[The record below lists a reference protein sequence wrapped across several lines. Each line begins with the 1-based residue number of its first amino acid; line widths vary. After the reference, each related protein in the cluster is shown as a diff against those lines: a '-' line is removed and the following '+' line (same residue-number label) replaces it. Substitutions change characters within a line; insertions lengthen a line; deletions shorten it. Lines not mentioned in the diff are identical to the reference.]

1 MSGHI
6 TPMDTTHWHQPIALP
21 TLHGK
26 QAIIAPVLEG
36 ATGCRV
42 LHVPDIDTD
51 RFGTFTRDVARTG
64 NQLDAARTK
73 ARAAL
78 DHSGLSLAL
87 ASEGAFVSDPIAG
100 VIPWNIE
107 IVLLLDSRNGQEIV
121 GMAQGPA
128 RAGQGLART
137 PDELL
142 QLARELGFPEHRLCL
157 RPDHSEDVHVVKGLG
172 TADALLQAFGQALAQ
187 SGRGQV
193 FVESDLRAHC
203 NPTRQAMIRRAA
215 EDLRNRMLS
224 ACPACGLPGFALS
237 GHRPGRPCR
246 ICASATREPLAHLW
260 SCGTCH
266 HTEERREG
274 LPALADPSRCDRC
287 NP

>member
-1 MSGHI
+1 MQAL
-6 TPMDTTHWHQPIALP
+6 HWHQQIALP

-26 QAIIAPVLEG
+26 QAIIAPVLEP
-36 ATGCRV
+36 ATGCTV
-42 LHVPDIDTD
+42 VHVPEVNTD
-51 RFGTFTRDVARTG
+51 SFGTFTRDVARAG
-64 NQLDAARTK
+64 SQLEAARTK

-78 DHSGLSLAL
+78 ERSGLALAI

-100 VIPWNIE
+100 VIPWNVE
-107 IVLLLDSRNGQEIV
+107 VVLLIDTRHGQEIV

-157 RPDHSEDVHVVKGLG
+157 RPDHSEDPRVVKGLG
-172 TADALLQAFGQALAQ
+172 SADELLDAFALALSQ
-187 SGRGQV
+187 SARRQV
-193 FVESDLRAHC
+193 FAESDLRAHC
-203 NPTRQAMIRRAA
+203 NPTRQAMIRRAT
-215 EDLRNRMLS
+215 EDLCSKMLS
-224 ACPACGLPGFALS
+224 ACPACGMPGFALS

-246 ICASATREPLAHLW
+246 LCASATREPLAHLW
-260 SCGTCH
+260 SCAACH
-266 HTEERREG
+266 HTEERRDG
-274 LPALADPSRCDRC
+274 LPTLADPARCDRC

>member
-1 MSGHI
+1 MK
-6 TPMDTTHWHQPIALP
+6 PMDTGHWHHPIALP

-26 QAIIAPVLEG
+26 QAIIAPVLEP

-42 LHVPDIDTD
+42 VHVPEVDTD
-51 RFGTFTRDVARTG
+51 RFGTFTRDVDRVG
-64 NQLDAARTK
+64 SQIEAARAK

-78 DHSGLSLAL
+78 VHSGLQLAL

-107 IVLLLDSRNGQEIV
+107 IVLLLDARSGQEIV

-128 RAGQGLART
+128 RAGQGLARS

-142 QLARELGFPEHRLCL
+142 QLARELGFPDHRLCL
-157 RPDHSEDVHVVKGLG
+157 RPDHSEAPGVIKGLG
-172 TADALLQAFGQALAQ
+172 TADELLHAFSQTLAQ
-187 SGRGQV
+187 SARGQV
-193 FVESDLRAHC
+193 FAESDLRAHC
-203 NPTRQAMIRRAA
+203 NPTRQAMIRRAT
-215 EDLRNRMLS
+215 EDLCARMLS

-246 ICASATREPLAHLW
+246 LCASATREPLAHLW
-260 SCGTCH
+260 SCGSCH
-266 HTEERREG
+266 HTEERRDG
-274 LPALADPSRCDRC
+274 LPALADPARCDRC

>member
-1 MSGHI
+1 
-6 TPMDTTHWHQPIALP
+6 MDATHWHHPIALA

-26 QAIIAPVLEG
+26 QAIIAPVLEP

-42 LHVPDIDTD
+42 VHLPAVDTD
-51 RFGTFTRDVARTG
+51 RLGTFTREVERAG
-64 NQLDAARTK
+64 SQLEAARAK

-78 DHSGLSLAL
+78 AHSGLSIGL
-87 ASEGAFVSDPIAG
+87 ASEGAFVNDPMAG

-107 IVLLLDSRNGQEIV
+107 LLVLIDEREGQEIV

-137 PDELL
+137 VDELML
-142 QLARELGFPEHRLCL
+142 LAQGLGFPEHRVCL
-157 RPDHSEDVHVVKGLG
+157 RPDHSEDPRVFKGLG
-172 TADALLQAFGQALAQ
+172 SADALLAAFGQATAQ
-187 SGRGQV
+187 SMQGQV

-215 EDLRNRMLS
+215 QELAYKMCS
-224 ACPACGLPGFALS
+224 PCPACGKPGFALS
-237 GHRPGRPCR
+237 GHRPGRPCLL
-246 ICASATREPLAHLW
+246 CACATREPLAHLW
-260 SCGTCH
+260 SCSACR

-274 LPALADPSRCDRC
+274 LPLLADPSRCDRC

>member
-1 MSGHI
+1 
-6 TPMDTTHWHQPIALP
+6 MDANHWQHPIALP

-26 QAIIAPVLEG
+26 QALIASVLEP
-36 ATGCRV
+36 ATGCKV
-42 LHVPDIDTD
+42 VHVPEVDTD
-51 RFGTFTRDVARTG
+51 RFGTFTREVARAG
-64 NQLDAARTK
+64 SQLDAARAK

-78 DHSGLSLAL
+78 SHSGLSLAL

-107 IVLLLDSRNGQEIV
+107 VVLLLDARRNQEIV

-128 RAGQGLART
+128 RTGQGLARH

-157 RPDHSEDVHVVKGLG
+157 RPDHSEDPRVRKGLG
-172 TADALLQAFGQALAQ
+172 SADALLRAFKDALAE
-187 SGRGQV
+187 SARGQV
-193 FVESDLRAHC
+193 FAESDLRAHC
-203 NPTRQAMIRRAA
+203 NPTRQTMIQRAA
-215 EDLRNRMLS
+215 QDLCNKMLS
-224 ACPACGLPGFALS
+224 ACPSCGLPGFSLS

-246 ICASATREPLAHLW
+246 LCASATREPLAHLW
-260 SCGTCH
+260 SCSVCH
-266 HTEERREG
+266 HTEERRED
-274 LPALADPSRCDRC
+274 LPLLADPARCDRC

>member
-1 MSGHI
+1 ME
-6 TPMDTTHWHQPIALP
+6 PLHWQRPIALP

-26 QAIIAPVLEG
+26 QAIIAPVLEP
-36 ATGCRV
+36 ATGCTV
-42 LHVPDIDTD
+42 VHVPEVNTD
-51 RFGTFTRDVARTG
+51 SFGTFTRDVARTG
-64 NQLDAARTK
+64 SQLEAARAK
-73 ARAAL
+73 ARAAIEL
-78 DHSGLSLAL
+78 SGLELAM

-100 VIPWNIE
+100 VIPWNVE
-107 IVLLLDSRNGQEIV
+107 VVLLIDTRIGQEIA

-157 RPDHSEDVHVVKGLG
+157 RPDHSEDPRVIKGLG
-172 TADALLQAFGQALAQ
+172 SADELLDAFTQALAL
-187 SGRGQV
+187 SSRRQV

-215 EDLRNRMLS
+215 EDLRGKMLS

-246 ICASATREPLAHLW
+246 LCASATREPLAHLW
-260 SCGTCH
+260 SCGVCH
-266 HTEERREG
+266 HTEERRDG
-274 LPALADPSRCDRC
+274 LPTLADPARCDRC

>member
-1 MSGHI
+1 
-6 TPMDTTHWHQPIALP
+6 MDPLHWQQPIALP

-26 QAIIAPVLEG
+26 LAVIAPVLEP
-36 ATGCRV
+36 ATGCTLV
-42 LHVPDIDTD
+42 HVPAVDTD
-51 RFGTFTRDVARTG
+51 QFGTFTRDVARSG
-64 NQLDAARTK
+64 SQLEAARAK
-73 ARAAL
+73 AHAAIA
-78 DHSGLSLAL
+78 HSGLALAI

-100 VIPWNIE
+100 VIPWNVE
-107 IVLLLDSRNGQEIV
+107 VVLLTDTRHGQEIV

-157 RPDHSEDVHVVKGLG
+157 RPDHSEDPRVIKGLG
-172 TADALLQAFGQALAQ
+172 SADELLDAFAGALAQ
-187 SGRGQV
+187 SSRQQV
-193 FVESDLRAHC
+193 FAESDLRAHC

-215 EDLRNRMLS
+215 EDLRGKMLS
-224 ACPACGLPGFALS
+224 ACPACGLPGYALS

-246 ICASATREPLAHLW
+246 LCASATREPLAHLW

-266 HTEERREG
+266 HTEERRDG
-274 LPALADPSRCDRC
+274 LPRLADPARCDRC

>member
-1 MSGHI
+1 
-6 TPMDTTHWHQPIALP
+6 MDARHWHRPIALP

-26 QAIIAPVLEG
+26 QAVIAPVLEP
-36 ATGCRV
+36 ATGCTV
-42 LHVPDIDTD
+42 VHVPEVDTD
-51 RFGTFTRDVARTG
+51 LFGTFTREVARHG
-64 NQLDAARTK
+64 SQLDAARAK
-73 ARAAL
+73 ARAAIE
-78 DHSGLSLAL
+78 HSGMELAI

-100 VIPWNIE
+100 VIPWNVE
-107 IVLLLDSRNGQEIV
+107 VVLLIDTRNGQEIA

-137 PDELL
+137 ADELL

-157 RPDHSEDVHVVKGLG
+157 RPDHSEDPRVIKGLG
-172 TADALLQAFGQALAQ
+172 SADELLDAFAQALAQ
-187 SGRGQV
+187 SSRGQV
-193 FVESDLRAHC
+193 FAESDLRAHC

-215 EDLRNRMLS
+215 EDLRDKMLS

-246 ICASATREPLAHLW
+246 LCASATREPLAHLW
-260 SCGTCH
+260 SCGACH

-274 LPALADPSRCDRC
+274 LPTLADPARCDRC

>member
-1 MSGHI
+1 MDAGHWQ
-6 TPMDTTHWHQPIALP
+6 HPIALA

-26 QAIIAPVLEG
+26 QPLLAQVLEP

-42 LHVPDIDTD
+42 VHVPEVDTD

-64 NQLDAARTK
+64 KQLEAARAK
-73 ARAAL
+73 AHAAL
-78 DHSGLSLAL
+78 QHSGLSLAL

-107 IVLLLDSRNGQEIV
+107 IVLLLDARSGQEIV

-142 QLARELGFPEHRLCL
+142 QLARELGFPQHRLCL
-157 RPDHSEDVHVVKGLG
+157 RPDHSEDPRVVKGLG
-172 TADALLQAFGQALAQ
+172 AADELLQAFAHTLALSA
-187 SGRGQV
+187 RGQV
-193 FVESDLRAHC
+193 FAESDLRAHC

-215 EDLRNRMLS
+215 EDLCTRMLS
-224 ACPACGLPGFALS
+224 ACPVCGQAGFALS

-246 ICASATREPLAHLW
+246 LCASATREPLAHLW
-260 SCGTCH
+260 SCAACH
-266 HTEERREG
+266 HTEERRIG
-274 LPALADPSRCDRC
+274 LPTLADPARCDRC

>member
-1 MSGHI
+1 MN
-6 TPMDTTHWHQPIALP
+6 PDHWHQSIALP

-26 QAIIAPVLEG
+26 LDIIAPVLEP
-36 ATGCRV
+36 ATGCQV
-42 LHVPDIDTD
+42 LHVAEVNTD
-51 RFGTFTRDVARTG
+51 RFGTFTRDVARAG
-64 NQLDAARTK
+64 NQLQAARTK

-78 DHSGLSLAL
+78 QCSGLQLAI

-107 IVLLLDSRNGQEIV
+107 VVLLIDSRNGQELV

-128 RAGQGLART
+128 RAGQGLARR

-157 RPDHSEDVHVVKGLG
+157 RPDHSEDPRVTKGLAS
-172 TADALLQAFGQALAQ
+172 ADELLDAFTQAIAQ
-187 SGRGQV
+187 SSRGQV
-193 FVESDLRAHC
+193 FAESDLRAHC

-215 EDLRNRMLS
+215 EDLCSKMLS
-224 ACPACGLPGFALS
+224 SCPACGLPGYALS

-246 ICASATREPLAHLW
+246 LCATATREPLAHLW
-260 SCGTCH
+260 SCDVCH

-274 LPALADPSRCDRC
+274 LPTLADPARCDRC

>member
-1 MSGHI
+1 
-6 TPMDTTHWHQPIALP
+6 MDARHWHRPIALP
-21 TLHGK
+21 SLHGK
-26 QAIIAPVLEG
+26 QAVIAPVLEP
-36 ATGCRV
+36 ATGCTV
-42 LHVPDIDTD
+42 VHVPEVDTD
-51 RFGTFTRDVARTG
+51 RFGTFTREVARHG
-64 NQLDAARTK
+64 SQLDAARAK
-73 ARAAL
+73 ARAAIE
-78 DHSGLSLAL
+78 HSGMALAI

-100 VIPWNIE
+100 VIPWNVE
-107 IVLLLDSRNGQEIV
+107 VVLLIDTRNGQEIA

-137 PDELL
+137 ADELL

-157 RPDHSEDVHVVKGLG
+157 RPDHSEDPRVIKGLG
-172 TADALLQAFGQALAQ
+172 SADELLDAFAQALAQ
-187 SGRGQV
+187 SARGQV
-193 FVESDLRAHC
+193 FAESDLRAHC

-215 EDLRNRMLS
+215 EDLRDKMLS

-246 ICASATREPLAHLW
+246 LCASATREPLAHLW
-260 SCGTCH
+260 SCGACH

-274 LPALADPSRCDRC
+274 LPTLADPARCDRC